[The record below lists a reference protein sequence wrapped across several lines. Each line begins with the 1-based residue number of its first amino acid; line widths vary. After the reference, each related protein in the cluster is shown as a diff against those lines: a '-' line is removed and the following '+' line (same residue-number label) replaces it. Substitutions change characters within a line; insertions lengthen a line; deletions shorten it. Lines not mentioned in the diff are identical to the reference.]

1 MASPS
6 ASSATS
12 SRKRSKWE
20 EDEEQDELPIIIPQ
34 PKRRVKQKS
43 SRVAEPSLPHPEPQQ
58 SPMPSRQIQRPQRSA
73 FVPPRTYHPPIQ
85 PSRSVYSYER
95 LNQIE
100 EGSYGVVF
108 RARDKQTGDI
118 VALKKLKLEEE
129 KNGFPITALRE
140 VYALMSCRH
149 ENVVGI
155 REVVVG
161 DTLTQVFVVMDF
173 IEHDLK
179 TLLTNM
185 PSPFLQSEIKT
196 LLQQLLSAVN
206 HCHQNWIL
214 HRDLKTSNLL
224 MNNRGSIKVAD
235 FGLARRYGDPVGVGG
250 MTQLVVTLWYR
261 APEILMG
268 AATYSTAV
276 DMWSVG
282 CIFAELL
289 LKEPLFQART
299 EVELIG
305 MIFKLLGPPTKN
317 SWLDYFNLPLAKT
330 INLPSPQP
338 NQLRQRFQHLSPAG
352 LDLLN
357 CFLTYDP
364 EKRITAEEALE
375 HPYFS
380 ESPLPKHPDLFGS
393 FPSAAA
399 GEKYT
404 VSFVCLNISNTI
416 FRRRRP
422 MESPTAPRGANQPS
436 FQDIENAG
444 T

>member
-1 MASPS
+1 MSGAPGPS
-6 ASSATS
+6 TP
-12 SRKRSKWE
+12 SRKRSKWD
-20 EDEEQDELPIIIPQ
+20 EDNDDEIGLPVVPQ
-34 PKRRVKQKS
+34 QKRRAKS
-43 SRVAEPSLPHPEPQQ
+43 KPVRVALDHSAPEPVQETHKVYAL
-58 SPMPSRQIQRPQRSA
+58 SHSVY
-73 FVPPRTYHPPIQ
+73 VPPRIRHPPIQ
-85 PSRSVYSYER
+85 PSRSVYAYER

-118 VALKKLKLEEE
+118 VALKKLKLDEE

-149 ENVVGI
+149 ENVVSV
-155 REVVVG
+155 RDVVVG

-179 TLLTNM
+179 SLLTVM

-196 LLQQLLSAVN
+196 LMMQLLSAVN
-206 HCHQNWIL
+206 HCHRNWIL

-224 MNNRGSIKVAD
+224 MNNRGTIKVAD

-261 APEILMG
+261 APEILLG
-268 AATYSTAV
+268 ATTYSTAV

-289 LKEPLFQART
+289 LKEPLFQAHG
-299 EVELIG
+299 ELELLS
-305 MIFKLLGPPTKN
+305 MIFKLLGAPTNN
-317 SWLDYFNLPLAKT
+317 SWPDYSSLPLAKT
-330 INLPSPQP
+330 ISLPSPQP
-338 NQLRQRFQHLSPAG
+338 HQFRQKFQYLTSAG
-352 LDLLN
+352 LDLLMSL
-357 CFLTYDP
+357 LTYDP
-364 EKRITAEEALE
+364 ARRISAEDAFE

-399 GEKYT
+399 GEK
-404 VSFVCLNISNTI
+404 
-416 FRRRRP
+416 RRKP
-422 MESPTAPRGANQPS
+422 FDSPTAPRGANYREFNDS
-436 FQDIENAG
+436 N
-444 T
+444 TSL

>member
-1 MASPS
+1 MHIHVPKKRAKYKASARSQPDRKSPS
-6 ASSATS
+6 PSSPPPAP
-12 SRKRSKWE
+12 R
-20 EDEEQDELPIIIPQ
+20 
-34 PKRRVKQKS
+34 QKNS
-43 SRVAEPSLPHPEPQQ
+43 VY
-58 SPMPSRQIQRPQRSA
+58 
-73 FVPPRTYHPPIQ
+73 VPPRTQHPSIQ
-85 PSRSVYSYER
+85 SSRSVYCYER

-118 VALKKLKLEEE
+118 VALKKLKLDEE

-140 VYALMSCRH
+140 IYSLMTCRH
-149 ENVVGI
+149 ENVVRI

-185 PSPFLQSEIKT
+185 PAPFLQSEIKT
-196 LLQQLLSAVN
+196 LVLQLLSAVH
-206 HCHQNWIL
+206 HCHSNWIL

-224 MNNRGSIKVAD
+224 MNNRGTIKVAD

-268 AATYSTAV
+268 AKIYSTAV

-289 LKEPLFQART
+289 MKEPLFQAKG
-299 EVELIG
+299 ELEMLS

-317 SWLDYFNLPLAKT
+317 TWPEFFNLPNAKT
-330 INLPSPQP
+330 ITLPSPQP
-338 NQLRQRFQHLSPAG
+338 PAFRPKFPHLSTAG
-352 LDLLN
+352 IDLLMS
-357 CFLTYDP
+357 FLTYDP
-364 EKRITAEEALE
+364 EQRITAEDALQ
-375 HPYFS
+375 HPYFT
-380 ESPLPKHPDLFGS
+380 ESPMPKHPDLFGS

-399 GEKYT
+399 GE
-404 VSFVCLNISNTI
+404 
-416 FRRRRP
+416 RRRKAF
-422 MESPTAPRGANQPS
+422 ESPSAPARAADYKLLTEN
-436 FQDIENAG
+436 DIP
-444 T
+444 